1 MTDNIRWKQRFANY
15 QKALQTLTEAADLAS
30 QRPLSRLEQQGL
42 IQGFEFTHELAW
54 NVMKDYFVYQG
65 NQSITGSRDATRE
78 AFNNGLIEDGLN
90 WMEMIKSRNLS
101 SHTYNIE
108 IAEQIV
114 ESILTAYFPLFKM
127 FQQKMQK
134 LAGNE

>member
-1 MTDNIRWKQRFANY
+1 MTDNIRWKQRFVNY

-114 ESILTAYFPLFKM
+114 ESILTAYVPLFKL
-127 FQQKMQK
+127 FQQKMRK

>member
-114 ESILTAYFPLFKM
+114 ESILTAYFPLFIM